1 MSLAKLKTLRR
12 DRDGVASTVGT
23 IMALL
28 VILTFFSLFIN
39 SYVPVFAKEAEAAHM
54 STVLG
59 DFGSF
64 KSSIDSQI
72 LSAQIASSTGNTY
85 IPTETYSPIKLGA
98 DGIPVFASPTV
109 GRMNGDGDDAN
120 WSVQF
125 SYNITGYPYTVNV
138 TETSAGSVVLQV
150 DNRYHVPFTIA
161 YEGGGIIMS
170 QSTGQALRVD
180 PQLSILNTTNGVEI
194 ALVLV
199 QLIGSGNVAGSG
211 TEGIRSKLIALDMQ
225 EFTKIQGSIW
235 INHNTTYGHAWFGY
249 LNSTLSLAFGV
260 LDSDFDKPLY
270 DYHELLDGS
279 GQTVETPYYILT
291 RSQSNLLPTI
301 SLEIINGSP
310 ERGRPIVQLTLHHA
324 FVSIAVGRSGST
336 LEV

>member
-1 MSLAKLKTLRR
+1 KLKTLCR

-39 SYVPVFAKEAEAAHM
+39 SYVPVWSKEAEAAHM

-59 DFGSF
+59 HFGSF
-64 KSSIDSQI
+64 KSSIDGQI
-72 LSAQIASSTGNTY
+72 LSAQIASSTGSTY
-85 IPTETYSPIKLGA
+85 IPTETYSPIQLGT

-109 GRMNGDGDDAN
+109 GRMNGDGDDAP

-125 SYNITGYPYTVNV
+125 SYNIDSTPYTVN
-138 TETSAGSVVLQV
+138 ETAAGSVVLQV

-161 YEGGGIIMS
+161 YEGGGILMS
-170 QSTGQALRVD
+170 QSAGQALRVD

-225 EFTKIQGSIW
+225 EFTKIQGSLW
-235 INHNTTYGHAWFGY
+235 INHTTTYGPAWFGH
-249 LNSTLSLAFGV
+249 LNNTLSLAFGV
-260 LDSDFDKPLY
+260 LDSDFAANPD
-270 DYHELLDGS
+270 DYIYNEAG
-279 GQTVETPYYILT
+279 GQTVETPYYILS
-291 RSQSNLLPTI
+291 RSQSNLTHTI

-310 ERGRPIVQLTLHHA
+310 GRPIVQLTLHHA
-324 FVSIAVGRSGST
+324 FVSIAVGRSSST

>member
-1 MSLAKLKTLRR
+1 MSLVKLKTLRR

-39 SYVPVFAKEAEAAHM
+39 NYVPVFAKEAEAAHM

-59 DFGSF
+59 DFGTF
-64 KSSIDSQI
+64 KSSIDGQI
-72 LSAQIASSTGNTY
+72 LSAQIASSTGSTY
-85 IPTETYSPIKLGA
+85 IPTETFSPIKLGA

-109 GRMNGDGDDAN
+109 GRMNGDGDDAR
-120 WSVQF
+120 WWVQF
-125 SYNITGYPYTVNV
+125 SYDIEGTTLCTDDPTLCTVN
-138 TETSAGSVVLQV
+138 ETSAGSVILQV

-161 YEGGGIIMS
+161 YEGGSIIMS
-170 QSTGQALRVD
+170 QSTGQAVRIQ
-180 PQLSILNTTNGVEI
+180 PQFAVLNTTNGVEV

-225 EFTKIQGSIW
+225 EFTLIQGSLW
-235 INHNTTYGHAWFGY
+235 INHTTRYGSAWFTY
-249 LNSTLSLAFGV
+249 LNRTLSLAFGV
-260 LDSDFDKPLY
+260 LDSDFATNPGNY
-270 DYHELLDGS
+270 TYS
-279 GQTVETPYYILT
+279 GAEGPTVDTPYYKLQSESNTTRIIMEIK
-291 RSQSNLLPTI
+291 RSQQEETK
-301 SLEIINGSP
+301 
-310 ERGRPIVQLTLHHA
+310 LTLHHA
-324 FVSIAVGRSGST
+324 FVSIAVGRSSST